1 MDERL
6 TIGDL
11 AKATGTKVVTVRYYE
26 QAGLLP
32 APPRTSG
39 NYRAYGADHLRRLCF
54 IRRCRDLGF
63 TLDQVRDLLRLST
76 QETQPCTEVNRI
88 SAEHLTAIEQKIAD
102 LTRLADELRRI
113 NGRCQSGGR
122 IADCRIIEALSPALR
137 DRTADDVR
145 SDFKRKRGEL
155 LHGQEREPL
164 ILAIK

>member
-32 APPRTSG
+32 APPRTPG
-39 NYRAYGADHLRRLCF
+39 NYRAYGAGHLHRLRF

-63 TLDQVRDLLRLST
+63 TLDQVRELLRLST
-76 QETQPCTEVNRI
+76 QENQPCTEVNRI

-102 LTRLADELRRI
+102 LNRLADELRRI
-113 NGRCQSGGR
+113 NGRCQSGGL

-137 DRTADDVR
+137 DRATDDVH
-145 SDFKRKRGEL
+145 SDFKRQRGEL
-155 LHGQEREPL
+155 LHGQEREP
-164 ILAIK
+164 

>member
-32 APPRTSG
+32 APPRTSS
-39 NYRAYGADHLRRLCF
+39 NNRTYGADHLNRLRF

-63 TLDQVRDLLRLST
+63 TLDQVRDLLRLSS
-76 QETQPCTEVNRI
+76 QEDQPCAEVNRI

-113 NGRCQSGGR
+113 DGRCQSGGL
-122 IADCRIIEALSPALR
+122 IADCRIIEALSPA
-137 DRTADDVR
+137 
-145 SDFKRKRGEL
+145 
-155 LHGQEREPL
+155 
-164 ILAIK
+164 